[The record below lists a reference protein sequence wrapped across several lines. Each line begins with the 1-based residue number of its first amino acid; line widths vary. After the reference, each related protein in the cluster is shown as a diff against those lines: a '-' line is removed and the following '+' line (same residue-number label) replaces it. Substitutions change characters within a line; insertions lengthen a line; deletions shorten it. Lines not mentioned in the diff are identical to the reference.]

1 MNNLNF
7 LDIVTILSF
16 LVGVQNLELNEQQIN
31 NLEEHLKNQDAVLK
45 NEQNEMLQKIIA
57 QNKEIINLLKG
68 IKNA

>member
-1 MNNLNF
+1 MSNLNF

-31 NLEEHLKNQDAVLK
+31 NLEEHLKSQDAVLK
-45 NEQNEMLQKIIA
+45 NEQNEMLRKIIA
-57 QNKEIINLLKG
+57 QNKKIINLLKG